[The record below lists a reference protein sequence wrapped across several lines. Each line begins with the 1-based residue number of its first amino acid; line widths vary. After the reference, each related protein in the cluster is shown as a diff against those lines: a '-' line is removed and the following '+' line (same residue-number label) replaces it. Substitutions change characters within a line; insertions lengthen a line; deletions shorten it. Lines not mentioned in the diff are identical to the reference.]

1 MRKLLLMALVLAGVY
16 LYFRLRRAF
25 FLFELV
31 VRDGRI
37 VKSHGRIPPRLLA
50 DVADV
55 VERAGLTKAK
65 IRCVVRA
72 GRPALVFEGEI
83 GDGAGQSLRNVVG
96 QFSTR
101 DIRGGRG
108 GTQ

>member
-1 MRKLLLMALVLAGVY
+1 MRKLFFMALICAGAY
-16 LYFRLRRAF
+16 LYWRLRQSL

-31 VRDGRI
+31 VEDGRI

-55 VERAGLTKAK
+55 VERAGLAK
-65 IRCVVRA
+65 VRIRCVVRA
-72 GRPALVFEGEI
+72 GRPALKFEGEI

-96 QFSTR
+96 QFSPR
-101 DIRGGRG
+101 DIRGGREDKR
-108 GTQ
+108 